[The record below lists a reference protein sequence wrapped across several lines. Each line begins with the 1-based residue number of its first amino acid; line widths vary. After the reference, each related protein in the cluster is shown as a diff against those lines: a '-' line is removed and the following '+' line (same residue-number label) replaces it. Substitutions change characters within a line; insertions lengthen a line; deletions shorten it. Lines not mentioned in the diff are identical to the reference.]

1 MDVGSSFVYVTFIT
15 DCCKLSPDQGI
26 HAASIGYPV
35 NESDTTTVDNGG
47 SGSGGTGG
55 QQDDD
60 LGAELLPSTPY
71 LTGFDENVTRTM
83 TVRNYKNTENT
94 VDLSLDP
101 RPVDTCQY
109 FGVQSVTKGRVEDSG
124 RIAVNSSGGFTTSG
138 LIRVPPASAG
148 LTGSS
153 SEIPVRLRIAMPDES
168 TFDRVKNA
176 NGTLSCRV
184 TAKAAQGAV
193 NDVVL
198 KVQPQRNPFTGMFV
212 RSNQLIQAL
221 IEALLDTFTT
231 SEQMCFGEN
240 NTALLLN
247 RTTECPESA
256 QQTRQ
261 IPTPAGWAA
270 LLTGVGI
277 GVAGL
282 YRYYN

>member
-1 MDVGSSFVYVTFIT
+1 
-15 DCCKLSPDQGI
+15 
-26 HAASIGYPV
+26 
-35 NESDTTTVDNGG
+35 
-47 SGSGGTGG
+47 
-55 QQDDD
+55 
-60 LGAELLPSTPY
+60 
-71 LTGFDENVTRTM
+71 M

-124 RIAVNSSGGFTTSG
+124 RIAVNSSGGFITSG

-198 KVQPQRNPFTGMFV
+198 KDTSPLVRHLRRQGAVNDVVLKVQPQRNPFTGMFV

-231 SEQMCFGEN
+231 SEQTCFGEN

-256 QQTRQ
+256 QQSRQ
-261 IPTPAGWAA
+261 ILTPAGWVA

-277 GVAGL
+277 GIAGL
-282 YRYYN
+282 YRYYD